1 MAFWG
6 ILLDAGPRTG
16 QWALPP
22 PLPQL
27 HCEVS
32 TWPPSSVKRWCGG
45 AGAGHVPPSPACLP
59 PGPDQPVPV
68 AQPCCRCCL
77 CPSPTAGS
85 VPGWDRAGPC
95 CLSAAGPCE
104 CGLGLSREAL
114 IALLVVLAGVSA
126 TCFCA
131 LVVVAIGVIRAK
143 GCVSPGGCGR
153 AWSHGVGDGEGQGTS
168 GLLPLGLRD
177 SHLALS
183 PSETRPKNI
192 DNRLVGHFGV
202 QEEHMDLQTVHVES
216 HRTEQE
222 QELDVSVVTPL
233 KGVPEELP
241 IQPLEGN
248 LDEPR
253 DSMATPQQLEEL
265 PPSAPPL
272 Q

>member
-1 MAFWG
+1 MS
-6 ILLDAGPRTG
+6 PRPRP
-16 QWALPP
+16 AC
-22 PLPQL
+22 PLGL
-27 HCEVS
+27 IS
-32 TWPPSSVKRWCGG
+32 LSLWL
-45 AGAGHVPPSPACLP
+45 SPA
-59 PGPDQPVPV
+59 
-68 AQPCCRCCL
+68 
-77 CPSPTAGS
+77 
-85 VPGWDRAGPC
+85 
-95 CLSAAGPCE
+95 AAGPCE

-143 GCVSPGGCGR
+143 G
-153 AWSHGVGDGEGQGTS
+153 
-168 GLLPLGLRD
+168 
-177 SHLALS
+177 
-183 PSETRPKNI
+183 ETRPKNI

>member
-143 GCVSPGGCGR
+143 G
-153 AWSHGVGDGEGQGTS
+153 
-168 GLLPLGLRD
+168 
-177 SHLALS
+177 
-183 PSETRPKNI
+183 ETRPKNI